1 MFSADGAAGSEQAFC
16 KTIHAL
22 HCTLRSVVKE
32 TFSADGAAWASAITA
47 SLQALT
53 EAGATGCLPSPIC
66 QELLHLAHTFNH
78 ANTSHSATAALPS
91 ELAYGD
97 VGGGSGSRETLV
109 PPPLQQQESLQLQ
122 LWWAVATAVCCG
134 QLGLPSELGE
144 TMRELLADNSTADIA
159 FELQDP
165 HETVW
170 AHAAVIAAR
179 CPKLY
184 RAVLAQTQQQQQQQQ
199 QHQQTGYSA
208 AQEESRLQLGKQVQ
222 ASTFRQLLEFLYTG
236 RVQTLSSNLA
246 RVALRKLAHA
256 LDLPQL
262 AALAAGSRPAPGADY
277 PRMSMGSLLPC
288 GPTTIPWG
296 SFMSGAECAQLQQ
309 DQQQGEGASLTDAA
323 GAAAVNVASGD
334 AQTSSVGSTDQQ
346 LHPAL
351 GCLTHV
357 SFGAKLPAAV
367 PAPAGVPHHVDVLLV
382 PRQCRSWCA
391 CRPDMTQQDR
401 PNEEQQAV
409 QTTGGENA
417 PGQVLGHDRHLP
429 CCDVPAACQWEY
441 QGLAAHRAVL
451 AASSPYFAAMLS
463 DRWQAGTQTEAEVS
477 AGTAAHGSRQ
487 LPVAKLPT
495 QDMDVVFAFVH
506 FCYTRELS
514 LRLLS
519 SEAWDICC
527 HPTESKPCRRCWQA
541 RTAVRLSA
549 AAESWMVPALQ
560 QQCLH
565 YLSSTMSVLPL
576 ECQAAVHSD
585 MVELQT
591 WDLSAIA

>member
-1 MFSADGAAGSEQAFC
+1 M
-16 KTIHAL
+16 
-22 HCTLRSVVKE
+22 
-32 TFSADGAAWASAITA
+32 FSADGAAWASAITA

-53 EAGATGCLPSPIC
+53 EAGVTGCLPSPIC
-66 QELLHLAHTFNH
+66 QELLQLAHTFSH
-78 ANTSHSATAALPS
+78 ANTSHSATAAVPS

-97 VGGGSGSRETLV
+97 ISGGSGSRETLV

-184 RAVLAQTQQQQQQQQ
+184 RAVPNQTEQQ
-199 QHQQTGYSA
+199 QHQQIGYGA
-208 AQEESRLQLGKQVQ
+208 AQGESRLQLGKQVR
-222 ASTFRQLLEFLYTG
+222 ASTFKQLLEYLYTG
-236 RVQTLSSNLA
+236 QVQTLSSSQA
-246 RVALRKLAHA
+246 RAALRKLANA
-256 LDLPQL
+256 LELPQL
-262 AALAAGSRPAPGADY
+262 AALAAGSRPTPGADY
-277 PRMSMGSLLPC
+277 PCMSLGSLLPC

-296 SFMSGAECAQLQQ
+296 SLMSDAECAQLQQ
-309 DQQQGEGASLTDAA
+309 EQQQGEGSSLTDAA

-334 AQTSSVGSTDQQ
+334 AQTSSEGSTDQQ
-346 LHPAL
+346 LHSAL

-357 SFGAKLPAAV
+357 SFGAKLPTAV
-367 PAPAGVPHHVDVLLV
+367 PAPAGFPPHVDVLLV
-382 PRQCRSWCA
+382 PRQCRSWCT
-391 CRPDMTQQDR
+391 CRPNMTQQDR
-401 PNEEQQAV
+401 PNEQQQAV
-409 QTTGGENA
+409 QTTGDENA

-429 CCDVPAACQWEY
+429 CCAVPAARQWKF

-463 DRWQAGTQTEAEVS
+463 DRWQAGTQTEAEAS
-477 AGTAAHGSRQ
+477 AGTPAHGSRQ
-487 LPVAKLPT
+487 LPVAKFST
-495 QDMDVVFAFVH
+495 QDMDVLFAFVH
-506 FCYTRELS
+506 FCYTHELS

-519 SEAWDICC
+519 SEAWDTCC
-527 HPTESKPCRRCWQA
+527 QPTKSKPCRRCWQA

-560 QQCLH
+560 QQCLQ

-591 WDLSAIA
+591 WDLLQHLSATA